1 MKTKILFTFL
11 FLAASLFSQTQT
23 TICRNNVNKPIMN
36 LATLRD
42 TIFINNLPGNV
53 CDLNVILDTIFHTW
67 LSDIRIY
74 ISHLTTGKRII
85 NNCGGSGDNFIGTRL
100 DDSASNIIC
109 IAPPPMTGTFR
120 LRLPDSLSIFNGLV
134 ANGAWILTINDTVSG
149 DTGMLKAWCIQLVT
163 STTGCLT
170 GINLISEIPN
180 GFGLEQNYPNPFNAG
195 TTMRYTLPNDEH
207 VVLKVFNMLGEEIA
221 TLVDERQVAG
231 FKQVAF
237 DASRL
242 SSGVYTYRLTAGNY
256 VAVKTMVL
264 MK

>member
-180 GFGLEQNYPNPFNAG
+180 GFGLEQNYPNPFNPKTVISFQLAVNSF
-195 TTMRYTLPNDEH
+195 TT
-207 VVLKVFNMLGEEIA
+207 LKVYDALGREIA
-221 TLVDERQVAG
+221 SLVNEQLKPGTYEVDWDGSNFA
-231 FKQVAF
+231 
-237 DASRL
+237 
-242 SSGVYTYRLTAGNY
+242 SGVYFYEIRAGSF
-256 VAVKTMVL
+256 VEKKKMVL
-264 MK
+264 IK